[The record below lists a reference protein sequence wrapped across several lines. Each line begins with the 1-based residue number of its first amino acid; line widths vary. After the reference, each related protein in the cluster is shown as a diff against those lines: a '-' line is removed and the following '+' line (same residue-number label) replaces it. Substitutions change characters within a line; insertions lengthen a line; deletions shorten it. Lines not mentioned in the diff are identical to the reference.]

1 MGRDQVHLEPL
12 PFALFYHRLK
22 SNWFGFSHFFQCPTF
37 PLQVIAPANLEET
50 FSCCMPDHYRVHI
63 SEVYLYRLVLMVGWL
78 DGGPPWWGPQLKGHL
93 GRVRT
98 TGNIFACWRIIQDSP
113 KNWKTINQEIKR
125 KLKLYFNDM
134 TSVNFKQ
141 VSHLSL
147 RRNDATSTLVFKW
160 QKTERRP
167 MWPFVECEATSHDP
181 SSISTLIARYFPSDP
196 CFEQAT

>member
-1 MGRDQVHLEPL
+1 MEPL

-22 SNWFGFSHFFQCPTF
+22 SNWFGFCHFFQCPTF

-63 SEVYLYRLVLMVGWL
+63 SEVYLYRLVLMVG
-78 DGGPPWWGPQLKGHL
+78 HL
-93 GRVRT
+93 GWWATLAGPTIKRPSGESPT
-98 TGNIFACWRIIQDSP
+98 IGNIFACWRIIQVSP
-113 KNWKTINQEIKR
+113 KNGKTINQEIKR

-167 MWPFVECEATSHDP
+167 M
-181 SSISTLIARYFPSDP
+181 
-196 CFEQAT
+196 